1 MIHVESKKE
10 KYTYRKEVYGQE
22 FDFKMEKRVEN
33 KFWTTDDNHVPKHQH
48 KKGSH
53 QAPKTKLR
61 SKVKKVTTVKET
73 HIKHDSYK
81 KVEKQFSKDKNR
93 YEDYKGRQDRGPRQ
107 KYEEYLSED
116 QIKKGL
122 EVGTL
127 FQGILR
133 VN

>member
-1 MIHVESKKE
+1 
-10 KYTYRKEVYGQE
+10 
-22 FDFKMEKRVEN
+22 
-33 KFWTTDDNHVPKHQH
+33 
-48 KKGSH
+48 
-53 QAPKTKLR
+53 
-61 SKVKKVTTVKET
+61 VKET

-81 KVEKQFSKDKNR
+81 KGEKGFSKDKNR
-93 YEDYKGRQDRGPRQ
+93 YEDYKGIQNRGPRQ

-122 EVGTL
+122 EAGTL